1 MTISDERSHVSGE
14 RKGYRVYEPDIL
26 PRLQSLLATLA
37 DLDIAHAS
45 SLLAIES
52 GDLDEFRKDR
62 LISDLWQTHCTRRA
76 PYVRE
81 IESLSKRAEAAF
93 H

>member
-14 RKGYRVYEPDIL
+14 RKGYRVNEPDIL

-37 DLDIAHAS
+37 DLD
-45 SLLAIES
+45 
-52 GDLDEFRKDR
+52 
-62 LISDLWQTHCTRRA
+62 
-76 PYVRE
+76 
-81 IESLSKRAEAAF
+81 AEAAF